1 MAQITLPEG
10 RTVDRMTLVKALI
23 RGKFDDE
30 AAEEAANVVTTMVN
44 EATEGHATNEALAGV
59 EARLGVRIDQV
70 ETRIAAQIVQAEAR
84 LMRWTITVGAFVI
97 AAVTIID
104 KVL

>member
-23 RGKFDDE
+23 RGKFDEE
-30 AAEEAANVVTTMVN
+30 AAEETANVVTTMVN
-44 EATEGHATNEALAGV
+44 EATQGHATNEALAGV
-59 EARLGVRIDQV
+59 EARLAAL
-70 ETRIAAQIVQAEAR
+70 IAQAEAR
-84 LMRWTITVGAFVI
+84 MMRWTITVGAFVI
-97 AAVTIID
+97 AAITIID

>member
-1 MAQITLPEG
+1 MAQIPLPEG

-23 RGKFDDE
+23 RGKFDEE
-30 AAEEAANVVTTMVN
+30 AAEETANVVTTMVN
-44 EATEGHATNEALAGV
+44 EATQGHATNEALAGA
-59 EARLGVRIDQV
+59 EARLKDHLAA
-70 ETRIAAQIVQAEAR
+70 TIAQSEAR

-97 AAVTIID
+97 AAITIMY